1 MKNVI
6 NKIIVTLFAIT
17 LVTTVFNILP
27 KSLANSN
34 GDYTYDV
41 RDDGTIEITK
51 YNGSTSNLNIPS
63 TIDGKQVSYIGS
75 DSFRG
80 NKYLN
85 SVTIP
90 DSVKVIQSRAFA
102 ECSNLSTLKFG
113 KNVEKIYDYVFFQ
126 TNITEITLP
135 EKLNHISGIAFL
147 GNFVIKNINVDTKNT
162 NFSSS
167 NGIVFSKD
175 KKKIVLYPQGK
186 TEKAYTIPSTVEE
199 ICDSAFSYAQVES
212 ITIPSS
218 VKKFGNYVF
227 SSTNITSITIP
238 STVTEMGYGPVADCQ
253 KLISANIQSTVKVLP
268 YDMFN
273 GCTSLKNVTLNDN
286 IEEIYNRAFY
296 GCKSLS
302 NITLPKNLKKI
313 DAGSFYD
320 CSKLNNIKIPSGVRY
335 ISNSAFNNNTTLDI
349 SATKLEKLED
359 GSYRV
364 LTTIKIDG
372 YFDYQKA
379 NEVLT
384 IVNKER
390 ANNGLSALKMDR
402 SLLETAMQRAAESS
416 IYWDHIRPD
425 GSYCFTANSKMTR
438 ENIAYGAWTAEQ
450 VMNMWM
456 NSSGHKANILSSDSK
471 SIGIGCFN
479 YNGVNYWVQCFGED
493 EAEGTTITE
502 NKNATSKISI
512 EADYVDLRLERS
524 SMELKIGESQYN
536 VIEIYECYYGLQL
549 VKLNADSAIWKSS
562 NEKIATVDDYGNVKG
577 ITPGKVTISA
587 IIGEMELTYEV
598 TIKLPFDD
606 VNENDWFY
614 NAVKYTYC
622 NKIMSGLN
630 GNTFSPNTKVT
641 RGMLV
646 TILYN
651 LEGHPSITGTSKFA
665 DVQNKNIYFYN
676 AVVWASN
683 NNVVSGYANGKF
695 GPDDNIT
702 REQLATIL
710 YNYCRYKGK
719 YKTVHAD
726 YSKFTDNNKI
736 SDFAKWGMNWAVG
749 NKIVNGSNGKLN
761 PQGTATRAEAAAMI
775 SNYCSKIK

>member
-6 NKIIVTLFAIT
+6 NKIIVTLFVIT

-34 GDYTYDV
+34 GDYAYDV

-113 KNVEKIYDYVFFQ
+113 KNVEKIYDYVFYQ

-147 GNFVIKNINVDTKNT
+147 GNHVIKNINVDANNT
-162 NFSSS
+162 NFSSN

-186 TEKAYTIPSTVEE
+186 TEKEYTIPSTVEE

-212 ITIPSS
+212 ITIPRS

-227 SSTNITSITIP
+227 SSTNIKSITIP
-238 STVTEMGYGPVADCQ
+238 STVIEMGYGPVADCQ
-253 KLISANIQSTVKVLP
+253 KLISANIQSKVKVLP

-273 GCTSLKNVTLNDN
+273 GCASLKNVTLNDN

-313 DAGSFYD
+313 DAGSFYE
-320 CSKLNNIKIPSGVRY
+320 CSNLNNIKIPSGVRY
-335 ISNSAFNNNTTLDI
+335 ISNYAFNNNTTLDI

-384 IVNKER
+384 IVNNER

-450 VMNMWM
+450 VMDMWM

-479 YNGVNYWVQCFGED
+479 YNGVNYWVQCFGEN

-536 VIEIYECYYGLQL
+536 VIENYECSYGLQL

-577 ITPGKVTISA
+577 ITHGKVTISA

-749 NKIVNGSNGKLN
+749 NQIVNGSNGKLN

>member
-536 VIEIYECYYGLQL
+536 VIENYECSYGLQL

-577 ITPGKVTISA
+577 ITHGKVTISA

-614 NAVKYTYC
+614 NAVKYMKDNRY
-622 NKIMSGLN
+622 MSG
-630 GNTFSPNTKVT
+630 TTETTYSPSSKLT

-646 TILYN
+646 TILHN
-651 LEGHPSITGTSKFA
+651 MEGKPKATGTSKFA
-665 DVQNKNIYFYN
+665 DVQNKNMYYYS
-676 AVVWASN
+676 AVLWASSN
-683 NNVVSGYANGKF
+683 KIVNGYSNGKF
-695 GPDDNIT
+695 GADDNIT
-702 REQLATIL
+702 REQLAVML
-710 YNYCRYKGK
+710 SNYCKYKGK
-719 YKTVHAD
+719 YKATNAN
-726 YSKFTDNNKI
+726 YSKFSDSGKI
-736 SDFAKWGMNWAVG
+736 SGFAKTGMNWAVG

-761 PQGTATRAEAAAMI
+761 PQGTANRAEAAAMI
-775 SNYCSKIK
+775 YNYCNRIK

>member
-6 NKIIVTLFAIT
+6 NKIIVTLFVIT
-17 LVTTVFNILP
+17 LVTTVFDILP

-51 YNGSTSNLNIPS
+51 YNGSASNLNIPS

-90 DSVKVIQSRAFA
+90 DSVKVIQPRAFA

-147 GNFVIKNINVDTKNT
+147 GNCVIKNINVDANNT
-162 NFSSS
+162 NFSSN

-212 ITIPSS
+212 ITISKS

-227 SSTNITSITIP
+227 SSTNIKSITIP

-253 KLISANIQSTVKVLP
+253 KLISANIQSKVKVLP

-273 GCTSLKNVTLNDN
+273 GCASLKNVTLNDN

-313 DAGSFYD
+313 DAGSFYE
-320 CSKLNNIKIPSGVRY
+320 CSNLNNIKIPSGVRY
-335 ISNSAFNNNTTLDI
+335 ISNYAFNNNTTLDI

-384 IVNKER
+384 IVNNER

-416 IYWDHIRPD
+416 IYWNHIRPD
-425 GSYCFTANSKMTR
+425 GSDCFTANSKMTR

-479 YNGVNYWVQCFGED
+479 YNGVNYWVQCFGKN

-502 NKNATSKISI
+502 NKNATSKINI

-536 VIEIYECYYGLQL
+536 VIENYECSYGLQL

-614 NAVKYTYC
+614 NAVKYMKDNRY
-622 NKIMSGLN
+622 MSG
-630 GNTFSPNTKVT
+630 TTEATYSPSSKLT

-646 TILYN
+646 TILHN
-651 LEGHPSITGTSKFA
+651 MEGKPKVTGTSKFS
-665 DVQNKNIYFYN
+665 DVQNKNMYYYS
-676 AVVWASN
+676 AVLWASN
-683 NNVVSGYANGKF
+683 NKIVNGYTNGKF
-695 GPDDNIT
+695 GANDNIT
-702 REQLATIL
+702 REQLAVML
-710 YNYCRYKGK
+710 SNYCKYKGK
-719 YKTVHAD
+719 YKATNAN
-726 YSKFTDNNKI
+726 YSKFSDSGKI
-736 SDFAKWGMNWAVG
+736 SSFAKTGMNWAVG

-761 PQGTATRAEAAAMI
+761 PQGTANRAEAAAMI
-775 SNYCSKIK
+775 YNYCNRIK

>member
-6 NKIIVTLFAIT
+6 NKIIVTLFVIT

-51 YNGSTSNLNIPS
+51 YNGSASNLNIPS
-63 TIDGKQVSYIGS
+63 TIDGKQVSYIGRE
-75 DSFRG
+75 SFLG

-90 DSVKVIQSRAFA
+90 DSVKVIQQGAFA

-147 GNFVIKNINVDTKNT
+147 GNHVIKNINVDANNT
-162 NFSSS
+162 NFSSN

-186 TEKAYTIPSTVEE
+186 TEKEYTIPSTVEE

-212 ITIPSS
+212 ITIPRS

-227 SSTNITSITIP
+227 SSTNIKSITIP

-253 KLISANIQSTVKVLP
+253 KLISANIQSKVKVLP

-273 GCTSLKNVTLNDN
+273 GCASLKNVTLNDN

-313 DAGSFYD
+313 DAGSFYE
-320 CSKLNNIKIPSGVRY
+320 CSNLNNIKIPSGVRY
-335 ISNSAFNNNTTLDI
+335 ISNYAFNNNTTLDI

-384 IVNKER
+384 IVNNER

-416 IYWDHIRPD
+416 IYWNHIRPD
-425 GSYCFTANSKMTR
+425 GSDCFTANSKMTR
-438 ENIAYGAWTAEQ
+438 ENIACGAWTAEQ
-450 VMNMWM
+450 VMNLWM

-479 YNGVNYWVQCFGED
+479 YNGVNYWVQCFGEN

-502 NKNATSKISI
+502 NKNATSKIN
-512 EADYVDLRLERS
+512 RS
-524 SMELKIGESQYN
+524 
-536 VIEIYECYYGLQL
+536 
-549 VKLNADSAIWKSS
+549 
-562 NEKIATVDDYGNVKG
+562 
-577 ITPGKVTISA
+577 
-587 IIGEMELTYEV
+587 
-598 TIKLPFDD
+598 
-606 VNENDWFY
+606 
-614 NAVKYTYC
+614 
-622 NKIMSGLN
+622 
-630 GNTFSPNTKVT
+630 
-641 RGMLV
+641 
-646 TILYN
+646 
-651 LEGHPSITGTSKFA
+651 
-665 DVQNKNIYFYN
+665 
-676 AVVWASN
+676 
-683 NNVVSGYANGKF
+683 
-695 GPDDNIT
+695 
-702 REQLATIL
+702 
-710 YNYCRYKGK
+710 
-719 YKTVHAD
+719 
-726 YSKFTDNNKI
+726 
-736 SDFAKWGMNWAVG
+736 
-749 NKIVNGSNGKLN
+749 
-761 PQGTATRAEAAAMI
+761 
-775 SNYCSKIK
+775 

>member
-479 YNGVNYWVQCFGED
+479 YNGVNYWIQCFGED

-536 VIEIYECYYGLQL
+536 VIENYECSYGLQL

-577 ITPGKVTISA
+577 ITHGKVTISA

-749 NKIVNGSNGKLN
+749 NQIVNGSNGKLN

>member
-536 VIEIYECYYGLQL
+536 VIENYECSYGLQL

-577 ITPGKVTISA
+577 ITHGKVTISA

-719 YKTVHAD
+719 YKTVYAD
-726 YSKFTDNNKI
+726 YSKFTDSNKI
-736 SDFAKWGMNWAVG
+736 SSFAKWGMNWAVG

-761 PQGTATRAEAAAMI
+761 PQGTATRAEAAMI
-775 SNYCSKIK
+775 SNYCNIIK

>member
-147 GNFVIKNINVDTKNT
+147 GNFVIKNINVDSNNA
-162 NFSSS
+162 NFSSN

-218 VKKFGNYVF
+218 MKKFGNYVF
-227 SSTNITSITIP
+227 SSTNITSIIIP
-238 STVTEMGYGPVADCQ
+238 STVTEMGYGPVADCR

-273 GCTSLKNVTLNDN
+273 GCASLKNVTLNDN

-320 CSKLNNIKIPSGVRY
+320 CSNLNNIKIPSGVRY

-372 YFDYQKA
+372 YYDYQKA

-438 ENIAYGAWTAEQ
+438 ENIACGAWTAEQ

-479 YNGVNYWVQCFGED
+479 YNGVNYWVQCFGEN

-502 NKNATSKISI
+502 NKNATSKINI

-536 VIEIYECYYGLQL
+536 VIENYECSYGLQL

-587 IIGEMELTYEV
+587 IIGEMKLTYEV

-606 VNENDWFY
+606 VNEKDWFY

-630 GNTFSPNTKVT
+630 GNTFSPSSKLT

-646 TILYN
+646 TILHN
-651 LEGHPSITGTSKFA
+651 MEGKPKVTGTSKFA

-702 REQLATIL
+702 REQLTTIL

-749 NKIVNGSNGKLN
+749 NQIVNGSNGKLN

>member
-1 MKNVI
+1 MKNAI
-6 NKIIVTLFAIT
+6 NKIIVTFFVIT

-51 YNGSTSNLNIPS
+51 YNGSASNLNIPS

-90 DSVKVIQSRAFA
+90 DSVKVIQPRAFA

-113 KNVEKIYDYVFFQ
+113 KNVEKIYDYVFYQ
-126 TNITEITLP
+126 TNIKEITLP
-135 EKLNHISGIAFL
+135 EKLNYISGIAFL
-147 GNFVIKNINVDTKNT
+147 GNCVIKNINVDANNT
-162 NFSSS
+162 NFSSN

-212 ITIPSS
+212 ITISKS

-227 SSTNITSITIP
+227 SSTNIKSITIP

-253 KLISANIQSTVKVLP
+253 KLISANIQSKVKVLP

-273 GCTSLKNVTLNDN
+273 GCASLKNVTLNDN

-313 DAGSFYD
+313 DAGSFYE
-320 CSKLNNIKIPSGVRY
+320 CSNLNNIKIPSGVRY
-335 ISNSAFNNNTTLDI
+335 ISNYAFNNNTTLDI

-390 ANNGLSALKMDR
+390 ANNRLSALKMDR

-479 YNGVNYWVQCFGED
+479 YNGVNYWVQCFGEN

-502 NKNATSKISI
+502 NKNATSKINI

-536 VIEIYECYYGLQL
+536 VIENYECSYGLQL

-614 NAVKYTYC
+614 NAVKYMKDNRY
-622 NKIMSGLN
+622 MSG
-630 GNTFSPNTKVT
+630 TTETTYSPSSKLT

-646 TILYN
+646 TILHN
-651 LEGHPSITGTSKFA
+651 MEGKPKATGTSKFA
-665 DVQNKNIYFYN
+665 DVQNKNMYYYS
-676 AVVWASN
+676 AVLWASSN
-683 NNVVSGYANGKF
+683 KIVNGYSNGKF
-695 GPDDNIT
+695 GADDNIT
-702 REQLATIL
+702 REQLAVML
-710 YNYCRYKGK
+710 SNYCKYKGK
-719 YKTVHAD
+719 YKATNAN
-726 YSKFTDNNKI
+726 YSKFSDSGKI
-736 SDFAKWGMNWAVG
+736 SGFAKTGMNWAVA
-749 NKIVNGSNGKLN
+749 NNIVNGSNGKLN
-761 PQGTATRAEAAAMI
+761 PQGTANRAEAAAMI
-775 SNYCSKIK
+775 YNYCNRIK

>member
-51 YNGSTSNLNIPS
+51 YNGSASNLNIPS

-90 DSVKVIQSRAFA
+90 DSVKVIQPRAFA

-147 GNFVIKNINVDTKNT
+147 GNCVIKNINVDANNA
-162 NFSSS
+162 NFSSN

-212 ITIPSS
+212 ITIPRS

-273 GCTSLKNVTLNDN
+273 GCASLKNVTLNDN

-320 CSKLNNIKIPSGVRY
+320 CSNLNNIKIPSGVRY

-372 YFDYQKA
+372 YYDYQKA

-438 ENIAYGAWTAEQ
+438 ENIACGAWTAEQ

-479 YNGVNYWVQCFGED
+479 YNGVNYWVQCFGEN

-502 NKNATSKISI
+502 NKNATSKINI

-536 VIEIYECYYGLQL
+536 VIENYECSYGLQL

-587 IIGEMELTYEV
+587 IIGEMKLTYEV

-606 VNENDWFY
+606 VNEKDWFY

-630 GNTFSPNTKVT
+630 VNTFSPNTKVT

-651 LEGHPSITGTSKFA
+651 LEGHPRITGTSKFA

-749 NKIVNGSNGKLN
+749 NQIVNGSNGKLN

>member
-6 NKIIVTLFAIT
+6 NKIIVTLFVIT

-41 RDDGTIEITK
+41 RDDETIEITK
-51 YNGSTSNLNIPS
+51 YNGSASNLNIPS

-80 NKYLN
+80 NKHLN

-135 EKLNHISGIAFL
+135 EKLNYISGIAFL
-147 GNFVIKNINVDTKNT
+147 GNCVIKNINVDANNT
-162 NFSSS
+162 NFSSN

-253 KLISANIQSTVKVLP
+253 KLISANIQSKVKVLP

-273 GCTSLKNVTLNDN
+273 GCASLKNVTLNDN

-320 CSKLNNIKIPSGVRY
+320 CSNLNNIKIPSGVRY

-372 YFDYQKA
+372 YFDYQKS

-479 YNGVNYWVQCFGED
+479 YNGVNYWVQCFGEN

-502 NKNATSKISI
+502 NKNATSKINI

-536 VIEIYECYYGLQL
+536 VIENYECSYGLQL

-702 REQLATIL
+702 REKLATIL

-749 NKIVNGSNGKLN
+749 NQIVNGSNGKLN

>member
-1 MKNVI
+1 MKKNI
-6 NKIIVTLFAIT
+6 NRIIVAFFMIT

-41 RDDGTIEITK
+41 RDDGTIKITK
-51 YNGSTSNLNIPS
+51 YNGSASNLNIPS

-90 DSVKVIQSRAFA
+90 DSVKVIQPRAFA

-113 KNVEKIYDYVFFQ
+113 KNVEKIYDYVFYQ

-135 EKLNHISGIAFL
+135 EKLNYISGIAFL
-147 GNFVIKNINVDTKNT
+147 GNCVIKNINVDANNT
-162 NFSSS
+162 NFSSN

-186 TEKAYTIPSTVEE
+186 TENAYTIPSTVEE

-212 ITIPSS
+212 ITIPRS

-273 GCTSLKNVTLNDN
+273 GCASLKNVTLNDN

-320 CSKLNNIKIPSGVRY
+320 CSNLNNIKIPSGVRY

-372 YFDYQKA
+372 YYDYQKA

-438 ENIAYGAWTAEQ
+438 ENIACGAWTAEQ

-479 YNGVNYWVQCFGED
+479 YNGVNYWVQCFGEN

-502 NKNATSKISI
+502 NKNATSKINI

-536 VIEIYECYYGLQL
+536 VIENYECSYGLQL

-587 IIGEMELTYEV
+587 IIGEMKLTYEV

-606 VNENDWFY
+606 VNEKDWFY

-630 GNTFSPNTKVT
+630 GNTFSPSSKLT

-646 TILYN
+646 TILHN
-651 LEGHPSITGTSKFA
+651 MEGKPKVTGTSKFA

-702 REQLATIL
+702 REQLTTIL

-749 NKIVNGSNGKLN
+749 NQIVNGSNGKLN

>member
-6 NKIIVTLFAIT
+6 NKIIVTLFVIT

-51 YNGSTSNLNIPS
+51 YNGSASNLNIPS

-536 VIEIYECYYGLQL
+536 VIENYECYYGLQL

>member
-6 NKIIVTLFAIT
+6 NKIIVTLFVIT
-17 LVTTVFNILP
+17 LVTTVFDILP

-51 YNGSTSNLNIPS
+51 YNGSASNLNIPS

-90 DSVKVIQSRAFA
+90 DSVKVIQPRAFA

-147 GNFVIKNINVDTKNT
+147 GNCVIKNINVDANNT
-162 NFSSS
+162 NFSSN

-212 ITIPSS
+212 ITISKS

-227 SSTNITSITIP
+227 SSTNIKSITIP

-253 KLISANIQSTVKVLP
+253 KLISANIQSKVKVLP

-273 GCTSLKNVTLNDN
+273 GCASLKNVTLNDN

-313 DAGSFYD
+313 DAGSFYE
-320 CSKLNNIKIPSGVRY
+320 CSNLNNIKIPSGVRY
-335 ISNSAFNNNTTLDI
+335 ISNYAFNNNTTLDI

-384 IVNKER
+384 IVNNER

-416 IYWDHIRPD
+416 IYWNHIRPD
-425 GSYCFTANSKMTR
+425 GSDCFTANSKMTR
-438 ENIAYGAWTAEQ
+438 ENIACGAWTAEQ

-479 YNGVNYWVQCFGED
+479 YNGVNYWVQCFGEN

-502 NKNATSKISI
+502 NKNATSKINI

-536 VIEIYECYYGLQL
+536 VIENYECSYGLQL

-614 NAVKYTYC
+614 NAVKYMKDNRY
-622 NKIMSGLN
+622 MSG
-630 GNTFSPNTKVT
+630 TTEATYSPSSKLT

-646 TILYN
+646 TILHN
-651 LEGHPSITGTSKFA
+651 MEGKPKATGTSKFA
-665 DVQNKNIYFYN
+665 DVQNKNMYYYS
-676 AVVWASN
+676 AVLWASSN
-683 NNVVSGYANGKF
+683 KIVNGYSNGKF
-695 GPDDNIT
+695 GADDNIT
-702 REQLATIL
+702 REQLAVML
-710 YNYCRYKGK
+710 SNYCKYKGK
-719 YKTVHAD
+719 YKATNAN
-726 YSKFTDNNKI
+726 YSKFSDSGKI
-736 SDFAKWGMNWAVG
+736 SGFAKTGMNWAVA
-749 NKIVNGSNGKLN
+749 NNIVNGSNGKLN
-761 PQGTATRAEAAAMI
+761 PQGTANRAEAAAMI
-775 SNYCSKIK
+775 YNYCNRIK

>member
-1 MKNVI
+1 MKNAI
-6 NKIIVTLFAIT
+6 NKIIVTFFVIT

-51 YNGSTSNLNIPS
+51 YNGSASNLNIPS
-63 TIDGKQVSYIGS
+63 TIDGKQVSYIGRE
-75 DSFRG
+75 SFLG

-90 DSVKVIQSRAFA
+90 DSVKVIQQGAFA

-126 TNITEITLP
+126 TNIKEITLP
-135 EKLNHISGIAFL
+135 KKLNHISGTAFL
-147 GNFVIKNINVDTKNT
+147 GNHVIKNINVDANNT
-162 NFSSS
+162 NFSSN

-186 TEKAYTIPSTVEE
+186 TEKEYTIPSTVEE

-212 ITIPSS
+212 ITIPRS

-227 SSTNITSITIP
+227 SSTNIKSITIP

-253 KLISANIQSTVKVLP
+253 KLISANIQSKVKVLP

-273 GCTSLKNVTLNDN
+273 GCASLKNVTLNDN

-313 DAGSFYD
+313 DAGSFYE
-320 CSKLNNIKIPSGVRY
+320 CSNLNNIKIPSGVRY
-335 ISNSAFNNNTTLDI
+335 ISNYAFNNNTTLDI

-384 IVNKER
+384 IVNNER

-416 IYWDHIRPD
+416 IYWNHIRPD
-425 GSYCFTANSKMTR
+425 GSDCFTANSKMTR
-438 ENIAYGAWTAEQ
+438 ENIACGAWTAEQ
-450 VMNMWM
+450 VMNLWM

-479 YNGVNYWVQCFGED
+479 YNGVNYWVQCFGEN

-502 NKNATSKISI
+502 NKNATSKINI
-512 EADYVDLRLERS
+512 EADYVDLRLERP

-536 VIEIYECYYGLQL
+536 VIENYECSYGLQL

-749 NKIVNGSNGKLN
+749 NQIVNGSNGKLN

>member
-1 MKNVI
+1 MKNAI
-6 NKIIVTLFAIT
+6 NKIIVTFFVIT

-51 YNGSTSNLNIPS
+51 YNGSASNLNIPS
-63 TIDGKQVSYIGS
+63 TIDGKQVSYIGRE
-75 DSFRG
+75 SFLG

-90 DSVKVIQSRAFA
+90 DSVKVIQQGAFA

-126 TNITEITLP
+126 TNIKEITLP
-135 EKLNHISGIAFL
+135 KKLNHISGTAFL
-147 GNFVIKNINVDTKNT
+147 GNHVIKNINVDANNS
-162 NFSSS
+162 NFSSN

-212 ITIPSS
+212 ITISKS

-227 SSTNITSITIP
+227 SSTNIKSITIP
-238 STVTEMGYGPVADCQ
+238 RTVTEMGYGPVADCQ
-253 KLISANIQSTVKVLP
+253 KLISANIQSKVKVLP

-273 GCTSLKNVTLNDN
+273 GCASLKNVTLNDN

-313 DAGSFYD
+313 DAGSFYE
-320 CSKLNNIKIPSGVRY
+320 CSNLNNIKIPSGVRY
-335 ISNSAFNNNTTLDI
+335 ISNYAFNNNTTLDI

-384 IVNKER
+384 IVNNER

-416 IYWDHIRPD
+416 IYWNHIRPD
-425 GSYCFTANSKMTR
+425 GSDCFTANSKMTR
-438 ENIAYGAWTAEQ
+438 ENIACGAWTAEQ
-450 VMNMWM
+450 VMNLWM

-479 YNGVNYWVQCFGED
+479 YNGVNYWVQCFGEN

-502 NKNATSKISI
+502 NKNATSKINI

-536 VIEIYECYYGLQL
+536 VIENYECSYGLQL

-614 NAVKYTYC
+614 NAVKYMKDNRY
-622 NKIMSGLN
+622 MSG
-630 GNTFSPNTKVT
+630 TTETTYSPSSKLT
-641 RGMLV
+641 RGMFV
-646 TILYN
+646 TILHN
-651 LEGHPSITGTSKFA
+651 MEGKPKATGTSKFA
-665 DVQNKNIYFYN
+665 DVQNKNMYYYS
-676 AVVWASN
+676 AVLWASSN
-683 NNVVSGYANGKF
+683 KIVNGYSNGKF
-695 GPDDNIT
+695 GADDNIT
-702 REQLATIL
+702 REQLAVML
-710 YNYCRYKGK
+710 SNYCKYKGK
-719 YKTVHAD
+719 YKVTNAN
-726 YSKFTDNNKI
+726 YSKFSDSGKI
-736 SDFAKWGMNWAVG
+736 SGFAKTGMNWAVA
-749 NKIVNGSNGKLN
+749 NNIVNGSNGKLN
-761 PQGTATRAEAAAMI
+761 PQGTANRAEAAAMI
-775 SNYCSKIK
+775 YNYCNRIK

>member
-1 MKNVI
+1 MKKNI
-6 NKIIVTLFAIT
+6 NRIIVAFFMIT

-41 RDDGTIEITK
+41 RDDGTIKITK
-51 YNGSTSNLNIPS
+51 YNGSASNLNIPS

-75 DSFRG
+75 DSFRE

-90 DSVKVIQSRAFA
+90 DSVKVIQPRAFA

-113 KNVEKIYDYVFFQ
+113 KNVEKIYDYVFYQ

-135 EKLNHISGIAFL
+135 EKLNYISGIAFL
-147 GNFVIKNINVDTKNT
+147 GNCVIKNINVDANNT
-162 NFSSS
+162 NFSSN

-186 TEKAYTIPSTVEE
+186 TENAYTIPSTVEE

-212 ITIPSS
+212 ITIPRS

-273 GCTSLKNVTLNDN
+273 GCASLKNVTLNDN

-320 CSKLNNIKIPSGVRY
+320 CSNLNNIKIPSGVRY

-372 YFDYQKA
+372 YYDYQKA

-438 ENIAYGAWTAEQ
+438 ENIACGAWTAEQ

-479 YNGVNYWVQCFGED
+479 YNGVNYWVQCFGEN

-502 NKNATSKISI
+502 NKNATSKINI

-536 VIEIYECYYGLQL
+536 VIENYECSYGLQL

-587 IIGEMELTYEV
+587 IIGEMKLTYEV

-606 VNENDWFY
+606 VNEKDWFY

-749 NKIVNGSNGKLN
+749 NQIVNGSNGKLN

>member
-1 MKNVI
+1 MKKNI
-6 NKIIVTLFAIT
+6 NRIIVAFFMIT

-51 YNGSTSNLNIPS
+51 YNGSASNLNIPS

-113 KNVEKIYDYVFFQ
+113 KNVEKIYDYVFYQ

-135 EKLNHISGIAFL
+135 EKLNYISGIAFL
-147 GNFVIKNINVDTKNT
+147 GNCVIKNINVDANNT
-162 NFSSS
+162 NFSSN

-273 GCTSLKNVTLNDN
+273 GCASLKNVTLNDN

-320 CSKLNNIKIPSGVRY
+320 CSNLNNIKIPSGVRY

-372 YFDYQKA
+372 YYDYQKA
-379 NEVLT
+379 NEVLK

-479 YNGVNYWVQCFGED
+479 YNGVNYWVQCFGEN

-502 NKNATSKISI
+502 NKNATSKINI

-536 VIEIYECYYGLQL
+536 VIENYECSYGLQL

-651 LEGHPSITGTSKFA
+651 LEGHPSITGTNKFA

-749 NKIVNGSNGKLN
+749 NQIVNGSNGKLN

>member
-6 NKIIVTLFAIT
+6 NKIIVTLFVIT
-17 LVTTVFNILP
+17 LVTTVFDILP

-51 YNGSTSNLNIPS
+51 YNGSASNLNIPS

-90 DSVKVIQSRAFA
+90 DSVKVIQPRAFA
-102 ECSNLSTLKFG
+102 EFSNLSTLKFG

-147 GNFVIKNINVDTKNT
+147 GNCVIKNINVDANNT
-162 NFSSS
+162 NFSSN

-212 ITIPSS
+212 ITISKS

-227 SSTNITSITIP
+227 SSTNIKSITIP

-253 KLISANIQSTVKVLP
+253 KLISANIQSKVKVLP

-273 GCTSLKNVTLNDN
+273 GCASLKNVTLNDN

-313 DAGSFYD
+313 DAGSFYE
-320 CSKLNNIKIPSGVRY
+320 CSNLNNIKIPSGVRY
-335 ISNSAFNNNTTLDI
+335 ISNYAFNNNTTLDI

-384 IVNKER
+384 IVNNER

-416 IYWDHIRPD
+416 IYWNHIRPD
-425 GSYCFTANSKMTR
+425 GSDCFTANSKMTR
-438 ENIAYGAWTAEQ
+438 ENIACGAWTAEQ

-479 YNGVNYWVQCFGED
+479 YNGVNYWVQCFGEN

-502 NKNATSKISI
+502 NKNATSKINI

-536 VIEIYECYYGLQL
+536 VIENYECSYGLQL

-614 NAVKYTYC
+614 NAVKYMKDNRY
-622 NKIMSGLN
+622 MSG
-630 GNTFSPNTKVT
+630 TTEATYSPSSKLT

-646 TILYN
+646 TILHN
-651 LEGHPSITGTSKFA
+651 MEGKPKVTGTSKFS
-665 DVQNKNIYFYN
+665 DVQNKNMYYYS
-676 AVVWASN
+676 AVLWASN
-683 NNVVSGYANGKF
+683 NKIVNGYTNGKF
-695 GPDDNIT
+695 GANDNIT
-702 REQLATIL
+702 REQLAVML
-710 YNYCRYKGK
+710 SNYCKYKGK
-719 YKTVHAD
+719 YKATNAN
-726 YSKFTDNNKI
+726 YSKFSDSGKI
-736 SDFAKWGMNWAVG
+736 SGFAKTGMNWAVA
-749 NKIVNGSNGKLN
+749 NNIVNGSNGKLN
-761 PQGTATRAEAAAMI
+761 PQGTANRAEAAAMI
-775 SNYCSKIK
+775 YNYCNRIK

>member
-6 NKIIVTLFAIT
+6 NKIIVTFFVIT

-51 YNGSTSNLNIPS
+51 YNGSASNLNIPS

-90 DSVKVIQSRAFA
+90 DSVKVIQPRAFA

-147 GNFVIKNINVDTKNT
+147 GNHVIKNINVDANNT
-162 NFSSS
+162 NFSSN

-212 ITIPSS
+212 ITIPKS

-227 SSTNITSITIP
+227 SSTNIKSITIP
-238 STVTEMGYGPVADCQ
+238 STVTEMGYGPVADCK
-253 KLISANIQSTVKVLP
+253 KLISANIQSKVKVLP

-273 GCTSLKNVTLNDN
+273 GCASLKNVTLNDN

-313 DAGSFYD
+313 DAGSFYE
-320 CSKLNNIKIPSGVRY
+320 CSNLNNIKIPSGVRY
-335 ISNSAFNNNTTLDI
+335 ISNYAFNNNTTLDI

-384 IVNKER
+384 IVNNER

-416 IYWDHIRPD
+416 IYWNHIRPD
-425 GSYCFTANSKMTR
+425 GSDCFTANSKMTR
-438 ENIAYGAWTAEQ
+438 ENIACGAWTAEQ
-450 VMNMWM
+450 VMNLWM

-479 YNGVNYWVQCFGED
+479 YNGVNYWVQCFGEN

-502 NKNATSKISI
+502 NKNATSKINI
-512 EADYVDLRLERS
+512 EADYVDLRLE
-524 SMELKIGESQYN
+524 
-536 VIEIYECYYGLQL
+536 
-549 VKLNADSAIWKSS
+549 
-562 NEKIATVDDYGNVKG
+562 
-577 ITPGKVTISA
+577 
-587 IIGEMELTYEV
+587 
-598 TIKLPFDD
+598 
-606 VNENDWFY
+606 
-614 NAVKYTYC
+614 
-622 NKIMSGLN
+622 
-630 GNTFSPNTKVT
+630 
-641 RGMLV
+641 
-646 TILYN
+646 N
-651 LEGHPSITGTSKFA
+651 LRW
-665 DVQNKNIYFYN
+665 N
-676 AVVWASN
+676 
-683 NNVVSGYANGKF
+683 
-695 GPDDNIT
+695 
-702 REQLATIL
+702 
-710 YNYCRYKGK
+710 
-719 YKTVHAD
+719 
-726 YSKFTDNNKI
+726 
-736 SDFAKWGMNWAVG
+736 
-749 NKIVNGSNGKLN
+749 
-761 PQGTATRAEAAAMI
+761 
-775 SNYCSKIK
+775 

>member
-6 NKIIVTLFAIT
+6 NKIIVTLFVIT

-51 YNGSTSNLNIPS
+51 YNGSASNLNIPS

-90 DSVKVIQSRAFA
+90 DSVKVIQPRAFA

-113 KNVEKIYDYVFFQ
+113 KNVEKIYDYVFYQ

-135 EKLNHISGIAFL
+135 EKLNYISGIAFL
-147 GNFVIKNINVDTKNT
+147 GNCVIKNINVDANNT
-162 NFSSS
+162 NFSSN

-175 KKKIVLYPQGK
+175 KKKIVLYPQCK
-186 TEKAYTIPSTVEE
+186 TEKTYTIPSTVEE

-212 ITIPSS
+212 ITISKS

-227 SSTNITSITIP
+227 SSTNIKSITIP

-253 KLISANIQSTVKVLP
+253 KLMSANIQSKVKVLP

-273 GCTSLKNVTLNDN
+273 GCASLKNVTLNDN

-320 CSKLNNIKIPSGVRY
+320 CSNLNNIKIPSGVRY

-379 NEVLT
+379 NEVLK
-384 IVNKER
+384 IVNNER

-416 IYWDHIRPD
+416 IYWNHIRPD

-479 YNGVNYWVQCFGED
+479 YNGVNYWVQCFGEN

-502 NKNATSKISI
+502 NKNATSKINI

-536 VIEIYECYYGLQL
+536 VIENYECSYGLQL

-614 NAVKYTYC
+614 NAVKYMKDNRY
-622 NKIMSGLN
+622 MSG
-630 GNTFSPNTKVT
+630 TTETTYSPSSKLT

-646 TILYN
+646 TILHN
-651 LEGHPSITGTSKFA
+651 MEGKPKATGTSKFA
-665 DVQNKNIYFYN
+665 DVQNKNMYYYS
-676 AVVWASN
+676 AVLWASSN
-683 NNVVSGYANGKF
+683 KIVNGYSNGKF
-695 GPDDNIT
+695 GADDNIT
-702 REQLATIL
+702 REQLAVML
-710 YNYCRYKGK
+710 SNYCKYKGK
-719 YKTVHAD
+719 YKATNAN
-726 YSKFTDNNKI
+726 YSKFSDSGKI
-736 SDFAKWGMNWAVG
+736 SGFAKTGMNWAVG

-761 PQGTATRAEAAAMI
+761 PQGTANRAEAAAMI
-775 SNYCSKIK
+775 YNYCNRIK

>member
-1 MKNVI
+1 MKKNI
-6 NKIIVTLFAIT
+6 NRIIVAFFMIT

-41 RDDGTIEITK
+41 RDDGTIKITK
-51 YNGSTSNLNIPS
+51 YNGSASNLNIPS

-90 DSVKVIQSRAFA
+90 DSVKVIQPRAFA

-113 KNVEKIYDYVFFQ
+113 KNVEKIYDYVFYQ

-135 EKLNHISGIAFL
+135 EKLNYISGIAFL
-147 GNFVIKNINVDTKNT
+147 GNCVIKNINVDANNT
-162 NFSSS
+162 NFSSN

-212 ITIPSS
+212 ITIPRS

-253 KLISANIQSTVKVLP
+253 KLISANIRSTVKVLP

-273 GCTSLKNVTLNDN
+273 GCASLKNVTLNDN

-313 DAGSFYD
+313 DAGSFYE
-320 CSKLNNIKIPSGVRY
+320 CSNLNNIKIPSGVRY

-372 YFDYQKA
+372 YYDYQKA

-438 ENIAYGAWTAEQ
+438 ENIACGAWTAEQ

-479 YNGVNYWVQCFGED
+479 YNGVNYWVQCFGEN

-502 NKNATSKISI
+502 NKNATSKINI

-536 VIEIYECYYGLQL
+536 VIENYECSYGLQL

-587 IIGEMELTYEV
+587 IIGEMKLTYEV

-606 VNENDWFY
+606 VNEKDWFY

-749 NKIVNGSNGKLN
+749 NQIVNGSNGKLN

>member
-536 VIEIYECYYGLQL
+536 VIENYECSYGLQL

-577 ITPGKVTISA
+577 ITHGKVTISA

-749 NKIVNGSNGKLN
+749 NQIVNGSNGKLN

>member
-1 MKNVI
+1 MKKNI
-6 NKIIVTLFAIT
+6 NRIIVAFFMIT

-41 RDDGTIEITK
+41 RDDGTIKITK
-51 YNGSTSNLNIPS
+51 YNGSASNLNIPS

-90 DSVKVIQSRAFA
+90 DSVKVIQPRAFA

-113 KNVEKIYDYVFFQ
+113 KNVEKIYDYVFYQ

-135 EKLNHISGIAFL
+135 EKLNYISGIAFL
-147 GNFVIKNINVDTKNT
+147 GNCVIKNINVDANNT
-162 NFSSS
+162 NFSSN

-212 ITIPSS
+212 ITIPRS

-253 KLISANIQSTVKVLP
+253 KLISANIRSTVKVLP

-273 GCTSLKNVTLNDN
+273 GCASLKNVTLNDN

-320 CSKLNNIKIPSGVRY
+320 CSNLNNIKIPSGVRY

-438 ENIAYGAWTAEQ
+438 ENIACGAWTAEQ

-479 YNGVNYWVQCFGED
+479 YNGVNYWVQCFGEN

-502 NKNATSKISI
+502 NKNATSKINI

-536 VIEIYECYYGLQL
+536 VIENYECSYGLQL

-587 IIGEMELTYEV
+587 IIGEMKLTYEV

-606 VNENDWFY
+606 VNEKDWFY

-749 NKIVNGSNGKLN
+749 NQIVNGSNGKLN

>member
-1 MKNVI
+1 M
-6 NKIIVTLFAIT
+6 
-17 LVTTVFNILP
+17 
-27 KSLANSN
+27 
-34 GDYTYDV
+34 
-41 RDDGTIEITK
+41 
-51 YNGSTSNLNIPS
+51 
-63 TIDGKQVSYIGS
+63 
-75 DSFRG
+75 
-80 NKYLN
+80 
-85 SVTIP
+85 
-90 DSVKVIQSRAFA
+90 
-102 ECSNLSTLKFG
+102 
-113 KNVEKIYDYVFFQ
+113 
-126 TNITEITLP
+126 
-135 EKLNHISGIAFL
+135 
-147 GNFVIKNINVDTKNT
+147 
-162 NFSSS
+162 
-167 NGIVFSKD
+167 
-175 KKKIVLYPQGK
+175 
-186 TEKAYTIPSTVEE
+186 EE

-212 ITIPSS
+212 ITISKS

-227 SSTNITSITIP
+227 SSTNIKSITIP

-253 KLISANIQSTVKVLP
+253 KLISANIQSKVKVLP

-273 GCTSLKNVTLNDN
+273 GCASLKNVTLNDN

-313 DAGSFYD
+313 DAGSFYE
-320 CSKLNNIKIPSGVRY
+320 CSNLNNIKIPSGVRY
-335 ISNSAFNNNTTLDI
+335 ISNYAFNNNTTLDI

-384 IVNKER
+384 IVNNER

-416 IYWDHIRPD
+416 IYWNHIRPD
-425 GSYCFTANSKMTR
+425 GSDCFTANSKMTR
-438 ENIAYGAWTAEQ
+438 ENIACGAWTAEQ
-450 VMNMWM
+450 VMNLWM

-479 YNGVNYWVQCFGED
+479 YNGVNYWVQCFGEN

-502 NKNATSKISI
+502 NKNATSKINI

-536 VIEIYECYYGLQL
+536 VIENYECSYGLQL

-622 NKIMSGLN
+622 NKIMSGFN
-630 GNTFSPNTKVT
+630 GNTFSPSSKLT

-646 TILYN
+646 TILHN
-651 LEGHPSITGTSKFA
+651 MEGKPKVTGTSKFA
-665 DVQNKNIYFYN
+665 DVQNKNMYYYN
-676 AVVWASN
+676 AVLWASSN
-683 NNVVSGYANGKF
+683 KIVNGYSNGKF
-695 GPDDNIT
+695 GADDNIT
-702 REQLATIL
+702 REQLAVML
-710 YNYCRYKGK
+710 SNYCKYKGK
-719 YKTVHAD
+719 YKATNTN
-726 YSKFTDNNKI
+726 YSKFSDSGKI
-736 SDFAKWGMNWAVG
+736 SGFAKTGMNWAVG

-761 PQGTATRAEAAAMI
+761 PQGTANRAEAAAMI
-775 SNYCSKIK
+775 YNYCNRIK

>member
-6 NKIIVTLFAIT
+6 NKIIVTLFVIT

-85 SVTIP
+85 SITIP
-90 DSVKVIQSRAFA
+90 DSVKVIQPRAFA

-113 KNVEKIYDYVFFQ
+113 KNVEKIYDYVFYQ
-126 TNITEITLP
+126 TNITGITLP
-135 EKLNHISGIAFL
+135 EKLNYISGIAFL
-147 GNFVIKNINVDTKNT
+147 GNCVIKNINVDSNNA
-162 NFSSS
+162 NFSSN

-227 SSTNITSITIP
+227 SSTNITSIIIP
-238 STVTEMGYGPVADCQ
+238 STVTEMGYGPVADCR

-273 GCTSLKNVTLNDN
+273 GCASLKNVTLNDN

-320 CSKLNNIKIPSGVRY
+320 CSNLNNIKIPSGVRY

-372 YFDYQKA
+372 YYDYQKA

-416 IYWDHIRPD
+416 IYWNHIRPD

-479 YNGVNYWVQCFGED
+479 YNGVNYWVQCFGEN

-502 NKNATSKISI
+502 NKNATSKINI
-512 EADYVDLRLERS
+512 EADYVDLRLERP

-536 VIEIYECYYGLQL
+536 VIENYECSYGLQL

-587 IIGEMELTYEV
+587 IIGEMKLTYEV

-749 NKIVNGSNGKLN
+749 NQIVNGSNGKLN

>member
-1 MKNVI
+1 M
-6 NKIIVTLFAIT
+6 
-17 LVTTVFNILP
+17 
-27 KSLANSN
+27 
-34 GDYTYDV
+34 
-41 RDDGTIEITK
+41 
-51 YNGSTSNLNIPS
+51 
-63 TIDGKQVSYIGS
+63 
-75 DSFRG
+75 
-80 NKYLN
+80 
-85 SVTIP
+85 
-90 DSVKVIQSRAFA
+90 
-102 ECSNLSTLKFG
+102 
-113 KNVEKIYDYVFFQ
+113 
-126 TNITEITLP
+126 
-135 EKLNHISGIAFL
+135 
-147 GNFVIKNINVDTKNT
+147 
-162 NFSSS
+162 
-167 NGIVFSKD
+167 
-175 KKKIVLYPQGK
+175 
-186 TEKAYTIPSTVEE
+186 
-199 ICDSAFSYAQVES
+199 
-212 ITIPSS
+212 
-218 VKKFGNYVF
+218 
-227 SSTNITSITIP
+227 
-238 STVTEMGYGPVADCQ
+238 
-253 KLISANIQSTVKVLP
+253 
-268 YDMFN
+268 
-273 GCTSLKNVTLNDN
+273 
-286 IEEIYNRAFY
+286 
-296 GCKSLS
+296 
-302 NITLPKNLKKI
+302 
-313 DAGSFYD
+313 
-320 CSKLNNIKIPSGVRY
+320 
-335 ISNSAFNNNTTLDI
+335 
-349 SATKLEKLED
+349 
-359 GSYRV
+359 
-364 LTTIKIDG
+364 
-372 YFDYQKA
+372 
-379 NEVLT
+379 
-384 IVNKER
+384 
-390 ANNGLSALKMDR
+390 
-402 SLLETAMQRAAESS
+402 
-416 IYWDHIRPD
+416 
-425 GSYCFTANSKMTR
+425 
-438 ENIAYGAWTAEQ
+438 
-450 VMNMWM
+450 
-456 NSSGHKANILSSDSK
+456 
-471 SIGIGCFN
+471 
-479 YNGVNYWVQCFGED
+479 
-493 EAEGTTITE
+493 
-502 NKNATSKISI
+502 
-512 EADYVDLRLERS
+512 RLERS

-536 VIEIYECYYGLQL
+536 VIENYECSYGLQL

-749 NKIVNGSNGKLN
+749 NQIVNGSNGKLN

>member
-6 NKIIVTLFAIT
+6 NKIIVTLFVIT

-27 KSLANSN
+27 KSLSNSN

-90 DSVKVIQSRAFA
+90 DSVKVIKPRAFA

-227 SSTNITSITIP
+227 SSTSITSITIP

-313 DAGSFYD
+313 DAGSFYE
-320 CSKLNNIKIPSGVRY
+320 CSNLNNIKIPSGVRY

-479 YNGVNYWVQCFGED
+479 YNGVNYWVQCFGEN

-502 NKNATSKISI
+502 NKNATSKINI

-536 VIEIYECYYGLQL
+536 VIENYECSYGLQL

-614 NAVKYTYC
+614 NAVKYMKDNRY
-622 NKIMSGLN
+622 MSG
-630 GNTFSPNTKVT
+630 TTETTYSPSSKLT

-646 TILYN
+646 TILHN
-651 LEGHPSITGTSKFA
+651 MEGKPKVTGTSKFS
-665 DVQNKNIYFYN
+665 DVQNKNMYYYS
-676 AVVWASN
+676 AVLWASN
-683 NNVVSGYANGKF
+683 NKIVNGYTNGKF
-695 GPDDNIT
+695 GANDNIT
-702 REQLATIL
+702 REQLAVIL
-710 YNYCRYKGK
+710 SNYCKYKGK
-719 YKTVHAD
+719 YKATNAN
-726 YSKFTDNNKI
+726 YSKFSDSGKI
-736 SDFAKWGMNWAVG
+736 SGFAKTGMNWAVG

-761 PQGTATRAEAAAMI
+761 PQGTANRAEAAAMI
-775 SNYCSKIK
+775 YNYCNRIK

>member
-1 MKNVI
+1 MKKNI
-6 NKIIVTLFAIT
+6 NRIIVAFFMIT

-85 SVTIP
+85 SITIP
-90 DSVKVIQSRAFA
+90 DSVKVIQPRAFA

-113 KNVEKIYDYVFFQ
+113 KNVEKIYDYVFYQ
-126 TNITEITLP
+126 TNNTGITLP
-135 EKLNHISGIAFL
+135 EKLNYISGIAFL
-147 GNFVIKNINVDTKNT
+147 GNCVIKNINVDSNNA
-162 NFSSS
+162 NFSSN

-227 SSTNITSITIP
+227 SSTNITSIIIP
-238 STVTEMGYGPVADCQ
+238 STVTEMGYGPVADCR

-273 GCTSLKNVTLNDN
+273 GCASLKNVTLNDN

-320 CSKLNNIKIPSGVRY
+320 CSNLNNIKIPSGVRY

-372 YFDYQKA
+372 YYDYQKA

-416 IYWDHIRPD
+416 IYWNHIRPD

-479 YNGVNYWVQCFGED
+479 YNGVNYWVQCFGEN

-536 VIEIYECYYGLQL
+536 VIENYECSYGLQL

-630 GNTFSPNTKVT
+630 VNTFSPNTKVT

-749 NKIVNGSNGKLN
+749 NQIVNGSNGKLN

>member
-479 YNGVNYWVQCFGED
+479 YNGVNYWVQCFGEN

-502 NKNATSKISI
+502 NKNATSKINI

-536 VIEIYECYYGLQL
+536 VIENYECSYGLQL

-614 NAVKYTYC
+614 NAVKYMKDNRY
-622 NKIMSGLN
+622 MSG
-630 GNTFSPNTKVT
+630 TTETTYSPSSKLT

-646 TILYN
+646 TILHN
-651 LEGHPSITGTSKFA
+651 MEGKPKVTGTSKFS
-665 DVQNKNIYFYN
+665 DVQNKNMYYYS
-676 AVVWASN
+676 AVLWASN
-683 NNVVSGYANGKF
+683 NKIVNGYTNGKF
-695 GPDDNIT
+695 GANDNIT
-702 REQLATIL
+702 REQLAVIL
-710 YNYCRYKGK
+710 SNYCKYKGK
-719 YKTVHAD
+719 YKATNAN
-726 YSKFTDNNKI
+726 YSKFSDSGKI
-736 SDFAKWGMNWAVG
+736 SGFAKTGMNWAVG

-761 PQGTATRAEAAAMI
+761 PQGTANRAEAAAMI
-775 SNYCSKIK
+775 YNYCNRIK

>member
-536 VIEIYECYYGLQL
+536 VIENYECSYGLQL

>member
-6 NKIIVTLFAIT
+6 NKIIVTLFVIT

-51 YNGSTSNLNIPS
+51 YNGSASNLNIPS

-85 SVTIP
+85 SITIP
-90 DSVKVIQSRAFA
+90 DSVKVIQPRAFA

-113 KNVEKIYDYVFFQ
+113 KNVEKIYDYVFYQ

-135 EKLNHISGIAFL
+135 EKLNYISGIAFL
-147 GNFVIKNINVDTKNT
+147 GNCVIKNINVDSNNA
-162 NFSSS
+162 NFSSN

-227 SSTNITSITIP
+227 SSTNITSIKIP

-253 KLISANIQSTVKVLP
+253 KLISANIQSKVKVLP

-273 GCTSLKNVTLNDN
+273 GCVSLKNVTLNDN

-320 CSKLNNIKIPSGVRY
+320 CSNLNNIKIPSGVRY

-372 YFDYQKA
+372 YFDYKKA

-384 IVNKER
+384 IVNNER

-450 VMNMWM
+450 VMDMWM

-479 YNGVNYWVQCFGED
+479 YNGVNYWVQCFGEN
-493 EAEGTTITE
+493 EAEGATITE

-536 VIEIYECYYGLQL
+536 VIENYECSYGLQL

-562 NEKIATVDDYGNVKG
+562 SEKIATVDDYGNVKG
-577 ITPGKVTISA
+577 IAPGKVTISA
-587 IIGEMELTYEV
+587 IIGEMKLTYEV

-606 VNENDWFY
+606 VKENDWFY

-710 YNYCRYKGK
+710 YNYSRYKGK

-749 NKIVNGSNGKLN
+749 NQILNGSNGKLN

>member
-6 NKIIVTLFAIT
+6 NKIIVTLFVIT

-51 YNGSTSNLNIPS
+51 YNGSASNLNIPS

-113 KNVEKIYDYVFFQ
+113 KNVEKIYDYVFYQ

-135 EKLNHISGIAFL
+135 EKLNYISGIAFL
-147 GNFVIKNINVDTKNT
+147 GNCVIKNINVDSNNA
-162 NFSSS
+162 NFSSN

-186 TEKAYTIPSTVEE
+186 NEKAYTIPSTVEE

-253 KLISANIQSTVKVLP
+253 KLISANIQSKVKVLP

-273 GCTSLKNVTLNDN
+273 GCASLKNVTLNDN

-313 DAGSFYD
+313 DAGSFYE
-320 CSKLNNIKIPSGVRY
+320 CSNLNNIKIPSGVRY
-335 ISNSAFNNNTTLDI
+335 ISNYAFNNNTTLDI

-372 YFDYQKA
+372 YYDYQKA

-479 YNGVNYWVQCFGED
+479 YNGVNYWVQCFGEN

-502 NKNATSKISI
+502 NKNATSKINI

-536 VIEIYECYYGLQL
+536 VIENYECSYGLQL

-587 IIGEMELTYEV
+587 IIGEMKLTYEV

-651 LEGHPSITGTSKFA
+651 LEGHPRITGTSKFA

-749 NKIVNGSNGKLN
+749 NQIVNGSNGKLN

>member
-6 NKIIVTLFAIT
+6 NKIIVTFFAIT

-51 YNGSTSNLNIPS
+51 YNGSASNLNIPS

-90 DSVKVIQSRAFA
+90 DSVKVIQPRAFA

-126 TNITEITLP
+126 TNIKEITLP

-147 GNFVIKNINVDTKNT
+147 GNCVIKNINVDANNK
-162 NFSSS
+162 NFSSN

-479 YNGVNYWVQCFGED
+479 YNGVNYWVQCFGEN

-502 NKNATSKISI
+502 NKNATSKINI

-536 VIEIYECYYGLQL
+536 VIENYECSYGLQL

-676 AVVWASN
+676 AVVWANN

-749 NKIVNGSNGKLN
+749 NQIVNGSNGKLN

-775 SNYCSKIK
+775 SNYCSKIR

>member
-186 TEKAYTIPSTVEE
+186 TEKEYTIPSTVEE

-253 KLISANIQSTVKVLP
+253 KLISANIQSKVKVLP

-273 GCTSLKNVTLNDN
+273 GCASLKNVTLNDN

-479 YNGVNYWVQCFGED
+479 YNGVNYWVQCFGEN

-502 NKNATSKISI
+502 NKNATSKINI
-512 EADYVDLRLERS
+512 EADYVDLRLERP

-536 VIEIYECYYGLQL
+536 VIENYECYYGLQL

-676 AVVWASN
+676 AVVLASN

>member
-536 VIEIYECYYGLQL
+536 VIENYECYYGLQL

-562 NEKIATVDDYGNVKG
+562 NEKIAIVDDYGNVKG

>member
-536 VIEIYECYYGLQL
+536 VIENYECYYGLQL